1 MSLTKVTSN
10 VINDVDASKL
20 TGSIADARF
29 PATLPAASGVN
40 LTALN
45 ASNLG
50 SGTVPTARLGS
61 GTASSSTFLRGDST
75 YAEAGGGKVLQV
87 LQNVKTDTQ
96 SISGNTFTTVLTQ
109 AITPAATSSKVLIH
123 VSINVAGSVRYA
135 AVQLYR
141 DSTQIYMGDAAGSRA
156 RVSVGS
162 MMNESASSASSV
174 LFNSNF
180 TFLDSPSSS
189 SEVIY
194 YVKAANTYT
203 GGAYGTGATT
213 YINQMAADSDADYT
227 ARGASSLTVQEIGA

>member
-1 MSLTKVTSN
+1 MALAFAGNGTITGLSVGGLPDGT
-10 VINDVDASKL
+10 VDEDTLANNAVGAGKL
-20 TGSIADARF
+20 
-29 PATLPAASGVN
+29 ASGV
-40 LTALN
+40 
-45 ASNLG
+45 
-50 SGTVPTARLGS
+50 
-61 GTASSSTFLRGDST
+61 
-75 YAEAGGGKVLQV
+75 GGKVLRV

-109 AITPAATSSKVLIH
+109 AITPAATSSKVLIT

-156 RVSVGS
+156 SVSVGS
-162 MMNESASSASSV
+162 MMNESAGSASSV

-180 TFLDSPSSS
+180 TFLDSPSSTS
-189 SEVIY
+189 SITY

-203 GGAYGTGATT
+203 GGSYGTGATT